1 MNRYKDD
8 SPQTPGDARRTDPF
22 YILMLILIA
31 VVAALTVSVVAF
43 LISSGR
49 TAASSGTESGD
60 SSVESSVSSESVS
73 SELASS
79 STTSSD
85 LASSGSEL
93 SGASSG
99 ASSTAGSSGSA
110 HPSSASTED
119 TAMAAFEENTIDRK
133 KEAAL
138 LSAQSTTEIL
148 KVYDTT
154 FAEWKTAVAQMMT
167 QLKTYRVDLSQEQTR
182 WLSETD
188 AAIAAKD
195 KTAQAGGSA
204 QQIEAAEYKCQLYR
218 DRARVLFA
226 RLAQYNP
233 DYRF

>member
-8 SPQTPGDARRTDPF
+8 SPQTPGNARRTDPF

-60 SSVESSVSSESVS
+60 SSVGSSVSSDS
-73 SELASS
+73 ASS
-79 STTSSD
+79 DAASSD
-85 LASSGSEL
+85 PASSGS
-93 SGASSG
+93 ASSDASLD
-99 ASSTAGSSGSA
+99 ASSAAGSSGSA
-110 HPSSASTED
+110 HPSSASAED
-119 TAMAAFEENTIDRK
+119 AAMAAFEENTIDRK

-154 FAEWKTAVAQMMT
+154 FTEWKTAVAQMIT

-188 AAIAAKD
+188 AAIVAKD

>member
-1 MNRYKDD
+1 
-8 SPQTPGDARRTDPF
+8 
-22 YILMLILIA
+22 
-31 VVAALTVSVVAF
+31 
-43 LISSGR
+43 
-49 TAASSGTESGD
+49 
-60 SSVESSVSSESVS
+60 
-73 SELASS
+73 
-79 STTSSD
+79 
-85 LASSGSEL
+85 
-93 SGASSG
+93 
-99 ASSTAGSSGSA
+99 
-110 HPSSASTED
+110 
-119 TAMAAFEENTIDRK
+119 MAAFEENTIDRK

-154 FAEWKTAVAQMMT
+154 FTEWKTAVAQMIT

-188 AAIAAKD
+188 AAIVAKD

-226 RLAQYNP
+226 RLAQYNS